1 MEVEKIIDE
10 IMEKARSSFISEAET
25 KYLISMIIWGLN
37 KYSKDSLFEN
47 IKNTLKEAFKS
58 NDLEI
63 IMIFDDLEKL
73 PPSDK
78 IIKGYITAGDIIIQ
92 TLKNKW
98 FERIRDESLRR
109 AIENCKETIE
119 IKEISN
125 VNSFFRNFI
134 PLSCEEFDKITGKKD
149 SYKIAVRLLLGVYD
163 SSPLKCKINIFN
175 FAPDII
181 KSSLRY
187 CHESL

>member
-1 MEVEKIIDE
+1 MEVEKIVDE
-10 IMEKARSSFISEAET
+10 IMEKTKSSFISEAET

-37 KYSKDSLFEN
+37 KYSKDSLLEN
-47 IKNTLKEAFKS
+47 IKHTLKDAFKS

-73 PPSDK
+73 PQSDK

-92 TLKNKW
+92 TIKSKW
-98 FERIRDESLRR
+98 MDKIRDESLRR
-109 AIENCKETIE
+109 AIENCKETVE
-119 IKEISN
+119 IKRISEIN
-125 VNSFFRNFI
+125 TFFRNFV
-134 PLSCEEFDKITGKKD
+134 PLSCEEFDRITGKKE
-149 SYKIAVRLLLGVYD
+149 SYKIAVKLLLGVYD
-163 SSPLKCKINIFN
+163 SSPLKCKINLFN

-187 CHESL
+187 CHD